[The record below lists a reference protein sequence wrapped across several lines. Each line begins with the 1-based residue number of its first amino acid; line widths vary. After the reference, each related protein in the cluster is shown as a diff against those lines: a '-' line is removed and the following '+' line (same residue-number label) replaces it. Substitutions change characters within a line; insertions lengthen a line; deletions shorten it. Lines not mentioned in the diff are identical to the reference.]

1 MNIADRRQCIEL
13 FDKKVKISWL
23 LQWSKVSRSSFY
35 YRVQTGAKGRKPSTH
50 TLLRDGDSIRNESVV
65 IAIRFILAE
74 EFVSFGYVKT
84 TDDLRANGFI
94 INPKKTYRLMK
105 EHRLLCGA
113 VIKTAGTKR
122 RFIQWR
128 VQQATKPMEQL
139 CMDIKYVHIHGQKRN
154 ALLLTVLDVYTRS
167 IVGQVLWWR
176 IRKENVLWLLHQILQ
191 QYPVKGM
198 TLRNDN
204 GSQFIAH
211 AVRNYLQEKE
221 VVQEFIHVSTPQE
234 NSFIEAY
241 HSIIDRELLQPRQF
255 ATIEEAVQIF
265 NRWRQFY
272 NHRRLHGSLGNR
284 TPAYIWNHYEEQML
298 ITEQQTNMDTEALST
313 NGERKSPEIEV
324 SRLVDKVLE
333 KPMSATIFNHQ
344 KQTNCFEKYVQL
356 LGG

>member
-1 MNIADRRQCIEL
+1 MSIADRRQCIEL
-13 FDKKVKISWL
+13 FDKKIKISWL

-35 YRVQTGAKGRKPSTH
+35 YRVQTGARGRKPSTH
-50 TLLRDGDSIRNESVV
+50 TSLRDGDIIRNESVV

-74 EFVSFGYVKT
+74 EFVSFGYDKT

-113 VIKTAGTKR
+113 VIKATGVKR

-139 CMDIKYVHIHGQKRN
+139 CMDIKYVHIHGAKRN

-176 IRKENVLWLLHQILQ
+176 IRKEHVIWLLHQILQ

-272 NHRRLHGSLGNR
+272 NHRRLHGSLGNKA
-284 TPAYIWNHYEEQML
+284 PAYIWDQYEQQML
-298 ITEQQTNMDTEALST
+298 ISEQKMKISTEPLST

-324 SRLVDKVLE
+324 SRLVDKAFE
-333 KPMSATIFNHQ
+333 KPMSAIFNHQ
-344 KQTNCFEKYVQL
+344 KQTNCFEKSVQL